1 MRPQEQKGAVE
12 LGLHSSIAD
21 CQKKATGNGFNVHI
35 FGKLSGTRKLD
46 DRSSRKYT
54 PF

>member
-21 CQKKATGNGFNVHI
+21 CQKKASLENCPVQEN
-35 FGKLSGTRKLD
+35 
-46 DRSSRKYT
+46 
-54 PF
+54 